1 MYTMSM
7 SHGVFIG
14 LSLLTGDFWFL
25 HIISLTLNFS
35 EIIETCT
42 PICSI
47 QFSKCIIF
55 NSAYLTDLDHRY
67 KSTSFCIMSFLF

>member
-1 MYTMSM
+1 M

-25 HIISLTLNFS
+25 RIISLTLNFS
-35 EIIETCT
+35 EIIDTRVETCT

-47 QFSKCIIF
+47 QFSKCIVF

-67 KSTSFCIMSFLF
+67 KSTSFCIMSFIF